1 MLNVETGVGLEDSE
15 SYVTVAECT
24 AYHAKH
30 GGADWESLDDQ
41 EAALRKATQYL
52 DSVYQ
57 WRGYPVFSTQ
67 ALKWPRLG
75 VVVDGYELPSDEIPA
90 KLKAACCE
98 LAAKGDLFSDVA
110 AQQVE
115 SVKVGPI
122 ERKMSGLLNGG
133 QVRYAAV
140 DAMVR
145 ELVRG
150 GSGSSTISLVRA

>member
-1 MLNVETGVGLEDSE
+1 MLNVETGVGLEYSE

-24 AYHAKH
+24 AYHVKH
-30 GGADWESLDDQ
+30 GGTAWEVIDDQ

-140 DAMVR
+140 DALLR

-150 GSGSSTISLVRA
+150 GSGSASISLVRA

>member
-30 GGADWESLDDQ
+30 GGTAWDAIDDQ

-75 VVVDGYELPSDEIPA
+75 VVVDGYELPSDELPA

-98 LAAKGDLFSDVA
+98 LAAKGDLFSDVDS
-110 AQQVE
+110 QHVE

-122 ERKMSGLLNGG
+122 ERTMSAPSNGG
-133 QVRYAAV
+133 QKRYAAV
-140 DAMVR
+140 DALVG
-145 ELVRG
+145 ELIAG
-150 GSGSSTISLVRA
+150 GSGSSSIQLVRS